1 MTESLDEQRDPD
13 ARRWVESVGGS
24 LIVMVDHGSCDSSY
38 FSTPDYLADEERY
51 FDHFERICTDRLP
64 DGPVAGSEQVLT
76 SKGWLPELE
85 SCGESPLHIEPKQ
98 TL

>member
-13 ARRWVESVGGS
+13 ARRWVESVGGN

-51 FDHFERICTDRLP
+51 FTHFERIFTDRLP
-64 DGPVAGSEQVLT
+64 DGPVTGSEQILT
-76 SKGWLPELE
+76 SEGWLPNFEIRPQH
-85 SCGESPLHIEPKQ
+85 SEPKT

>member
-24 LIVMVDHGSCDSSY
+24 LIVMVDHGSCDPSY
-38 FSTPDYLADEERY
+38 FSTPDYLADEECY

-64 DGPVAGSEQVLT
+64 DGPVAGSEQALT
-76 SKGWLPELE
+76 SKGWLPNFEI
-85 SCGESPLHIEPKQ
+85 CPQHREPKT